1 MTQPHGLLGK
11 AYVGTAFILASII
24 LTAVG
29 ILIIIAPFWIIAIV
43 FTVLVIAA
51 IIGVVLLSMAPAS
64 GEG

>member
-11 AYVGTAFILASII
+11 AYAMTIFIIASII
-24 LTAVG
+24 LTAVS
-29 ILIIIAPFWIIAIV
+29 IAIIVAPFWIIASV
-43 FTVLVIAA
+43 FTGLVVAA